1 MFNDT
6 GDSLS
11 LPVHALGVQLFWRTG
26 IIVSSVFVP
35 RFEIGIR
42 LAGKFAPGRRERDR
56 RAGFMDP
63 VIGIFYNCLVSAE
76 WLDSL

>member
-1 MFNDT
+1 MLDDARN
-6 GDSLS
+6 GLA
-11 LPVHALGVQLFWRTG
+11 PAVHALGVQLFRRAG
-26 IIVSSVFVP
+26 VIIIDILVP